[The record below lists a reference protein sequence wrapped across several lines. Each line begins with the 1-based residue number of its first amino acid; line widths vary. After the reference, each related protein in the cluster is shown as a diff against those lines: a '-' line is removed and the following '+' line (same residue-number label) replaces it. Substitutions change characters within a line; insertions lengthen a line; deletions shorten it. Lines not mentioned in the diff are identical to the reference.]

1 MLVTL
6 GETPL
11 DAGQVRMINPAAFA
25 QPDETFVIRILDSQA
40 MAGTD
45 AAAHL
50 RARAAAAHPASSRR
64 GAERSSPREC
74 AVDVH

>member
-11 DAGQVRMINPAAFA
+11 DAGQVRMINIAAFD
-25 QPDETFVIRILDSQA
+25 QPDEAFVIRILDSQA
-40 MAGTD
+40 MAGAD
-45 AAAHL
+45 AAAHFP
-50 RARAAAAHPASSRR
+50 ARAAAAHPASSRC